1 MYVELV
7 DGCKVYVLHFKTC
20 GMLVILQSYVEML
33 IHLNLIF
40 VWAEN
45 YMDAIVCA
53 KMLHVVWAEFF
64 VLLKKNVWTKLCG
77 LE

>member
-53 KMLHVVWAEFF
+53 EILYMD
-64 VLLKKNVWTKLCG
+64 
-77 LE
+77 